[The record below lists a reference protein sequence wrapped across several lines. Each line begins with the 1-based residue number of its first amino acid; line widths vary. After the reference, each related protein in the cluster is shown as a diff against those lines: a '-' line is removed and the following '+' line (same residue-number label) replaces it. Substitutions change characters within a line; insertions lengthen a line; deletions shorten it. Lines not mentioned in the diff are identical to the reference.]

1 MITKHLHIC
10 KKATPK
16 GGKCCKYLYRNSGKQ
31 DTISVLTGLER
42 LPKQKCEVQGTPESV
57 FRPRLFS
64 ISTEVTSS

>member
-16 GGKCCKYLYRNSGKQ
+16 GGKCCKYLYCNSGKQ

-42 LPKQKCEVQGTPESV
+42 SV

>member
-1 MITKHLHIC
+1 MITKHVHIC

-16 GGKCCKYLYRNSGKQ
+16 GGKCCKYLYCNSGKQ

-42 LPKQKCEVQGTPESV
+42 LPKKKCEVQGTPESV